1 MTRRILHP
9 SDFSTAS
16 NAALRKAIELART
29 SRGQL
34 LIAHVISP
42 VVPVAGEGYISP
54 KVYDE
59 IAASNRAW
67 AQRQMVKLLAQVKKA
82 GVRASGTLLEG
93 VAHEQIIRFARSKRA
108 DVIVMGTHGRSG
120 LAKLFLGS
128 VAGRVVAAATC
139 PVLTVRGRGRK

>member
-1 MTRRILHP
+1 MRRILHP
-9 SDFSTAS
+9 SDFSPAS
-16 NAALRKAIELART
+16 NAALRKAIEMAKA

-42 VVPVAGEGYISP
+42 FVPVTGEGYVSP

-67 AQRQMVKLLAQVKKA
+67 AQRQLAKLLARTKSA

-93 VAHEQIIRFARSKRA
+93 VAHEQIIRFARSKRV

-139 PVLTVRGRGRK
+139 PVLTVRGRTRK